1 MLYRHERLWCEYL
14 MSLPQEEFDAYLDT
28 LQQEELEYL
37 SWILGEVKS
46 EALEDILASTDDY
59 PEARE
64 VLERLRGVDN
74 NS

>member
-37 SWILGEVKS
+37 SWILGEVKG

-59 PEARE
+59 KEAKE
-64 VLERLRGVDN
+64 VIDRFKGVDN